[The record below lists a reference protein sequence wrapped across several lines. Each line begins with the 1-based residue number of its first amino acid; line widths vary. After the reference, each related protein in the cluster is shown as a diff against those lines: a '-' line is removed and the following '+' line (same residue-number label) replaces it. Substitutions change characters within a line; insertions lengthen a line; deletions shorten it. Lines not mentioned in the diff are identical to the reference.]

1 MKRTNKDQII
11 IILVVGWYGCSRH
24 RVKRETSSQTA
35 RSESQTRVEINLVT
49 INLIVVKK
57 FIVGLV
63 KQKSEHD

>member
-11 IILVVGWYGCSRH
+11 IILVVGWYGCRH
-24 RVKRETSSQTA
+24 RVKRQTSSQTA
-35 RSESQTRVEINLVT
+35 RSESETRVEINLVT